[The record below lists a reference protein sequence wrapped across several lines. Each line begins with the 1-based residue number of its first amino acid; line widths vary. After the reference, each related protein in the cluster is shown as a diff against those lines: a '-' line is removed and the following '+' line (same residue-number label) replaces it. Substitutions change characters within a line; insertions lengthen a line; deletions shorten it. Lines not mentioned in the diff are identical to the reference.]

1 MDMETKRIADQKK
14 LRVLVVDD
22 EPNIR
27 DVLIQL
33 LANDGHETLG
43 ADSGISALTVIP
55 DFRPQIVF
63 LDIRMPE
70 MDGIQC
76 LRRIKEYDPGIEVV
90 MISGF
95 ATIDMA
101 RRSLEIGAFDYIGK
115 PLSFDHISEV
125 IRHIVITKFVEFM

>member
-1 MDMETKRIADQKK
+1 MGEKSPAGPKTLKI
-14 LRVLVVDD
+14 LVVDD
-22 EPNIR
+22 EPHIR
-27 DVLIQL
+27 EVLQQL
-33 LANDGHETLG
+33 LETDGYETRT
-43 ADSGISALTVIP
+43 AESGFSALSLLR
-55 DFRPQIVF
+55 DFSPHIVF

-76 LRRIKEYDPGIEVV
+76 LRHIKETDTMAEVV

-115 PLSFDHISEV
+115 PLSFDHIRDV
-125 IRHIVITKFVEFM
+125 IRRITIMKFVEFL